1 MVGPSLFGYGH
12 HRRRRRLRFYFIKA
26 WPSLR
31 NGFKIPLMEMC
42 FEYRRLCHRVYD
54 LAYTYLI
61 YRTQIL
67 HCFGLYFAPHGRAP
81 IKKRISKGEL
91 KNERVAGHC
100 QIPPRFFELAKPK
113 RNILLT
119 YFPS

>member
-1 MVGPSLFGYGH
+1 MVGHSLFGYGH
-12 HRRRRRLRFYFIKA
+12 HNYSYHRRRLRFHFIKT

-31 NGFKIPLMEMC
+31 NGFKILLMEMC

-67 HCFGLYFAPHGRAP
+67 HGFGLYFAPHVRAP

-91 KNERVAGHC
+91 KNARVAGHSLDTPE
-100 QIPPRFFELAKPK
+100 IF
-113 RNILLT
+113 
-119 YFPS
+119 